1 MNDDTSQ
8 KTVSILG
15 CGWLGL
21 PLARRLLEEGFRVRG
36 STTTPEK
43 RKRLEKEGIDPY
55 LLRLDPEVEC
65 ESCGRFW
72 EADALVLNIP
82 PGRGRD
88 DMEAFFPAQV
98 ASVIE
103 ALEESP
109 VRRLIFAS
117 STSVYPARSGVAEE
131 PDAIPGE
138 ASRAS
143 GNALLK
149 AEKMLLEHSAF
160 DTCVLRFGGLYGGE
174 RHPVRYLAGRE
185 ELDRG
190 DAPVNLIHRD
200 DAVGIIRHLLSA
212 DEEASG
218 VFNAVCDGHPPRNIY
233 YRRSAEKRGLEPPR
247 FAEDPH
253 SDHTV
258 VSNRKLKERLGY
270 RFVHP
275 DPLGKANGGGESRH

>member
-1 MNDDTSQ
+1 MNDATSQ
-8 KTVSILG
+8 TTVSILG

-21 PLARRLLEEGFRVRG
+21 NLGRRLLEEGYIVRG

-43 RKRLEKEGIDPY
+43 VERLEEEGIDPF

-88 DMEAFFPAQV
+88 DVETFFPEQV

-103 ALEESP
+103 ALEDAP

-117 STSVYPARSGVAEE
+117 STSVYPARTGVVGED
-131 PDAIPGE
+131 DARPGE

-143 GNALLK
+143 GNAQLE
-149 AEKMLLEHSAF
+149 AERMLLEHDGFETS
-160 DTCVLRFGGLYGGE
+160 VLRFGGLYGGE

-185 ELDRG
+185 GLERG
-190 DAPVNLIHRD
+190 NAPVNLIHRD

-212 DEEASG
+212 DEEEASG
-218 VFNAVCDGHPPRNIY
+218 VFNAVCDGHPPRKIY

-270 RFVHP
+270 RYAHP
-275 DPLGKANGGGESRH
+275 DPLGKANGGG